1 MAEDHLIYITE
12 KDLLA
17 TIITNPDHQ
26 GDGVEVLDGGTAH
39 LDADHVHH
47 LEENEKETGIE
58 IEIET
63 GVGIE
68 IATGT
73 GTRTGILIGREEEE
87 TIGTVRRGVMA
98 FQCQRRRL

>member
-1 MAEDHLIYITE
+1 MAEVYLIHITE

-26 GDGVEVLDGGTAH
+26 GDEVEVLDGGTAH

-47 LEENEKETGIE
+47 QEENEKETGIE
-58 IEIET
+58 KGIET
-63 GVGIE
+63 EVGIE

-73 GTRTGILIGREEEE
+73 GKRSVILIGRED
-87 TIGTVRRGVMA
+87 GVRREVMGY
-98 FQCQRRRL
+98 QRQRRKL